1 MLGTHKNTQLVT
13 WLVVSGGSVSPH
25 GSATHTH
32 QIQLAMWRVVAQNSA
47 FLCVH
52 GITHKINLNDNGMIL
67 VCKSICPFVK
77 SFVLLLVSDIL
88 FANFPTL
95 RIRLVGGVEKWKD
108 KKDLVFPYVYLVGGM
123 EKWEGGKLFF
133 FVREKNGRIENIV
146 YINWLLSLLYNI

>member
-1 MLGTHKNTQLVT
+1 M
-13 WLVVSGGSVSPH
+13 
-25 GSATHTH
+25 
-32 QIQLAMWRVVAQNSA
+32 
-47 FLCVH
+47 
-52 GITHKINLNDNGMIL
+52 
-67 VCKSICPFVK
+67 
-77 SFVLLLVSDIL
+77 LVSDIL

-146 YINWLLSLLYNI
+146 YIN